1 MSLFTDTTN
10 LAPLPSMPV
19 ERTGRFV
26 LHRAGV
32 RNVWQYDDVRLV
44 FSGGRMLLRGK
55 NGAGKSKAMEMLLPF
70 LLDGDTRALDC
81 VRKDRTSLYWL
92 MTDGREPGNH
102 IGYMWLEL
110 RAVDAEGNEEFRT
123 LGCGVKASPAT
134 RKHTAWFFVT
144 DKRVDDG
151 IDVDDEA
158 GMLNQDVFRAQLGS
172 DEYFTTSASYARRV
186 AKELFGIDD
195 DARYRNL
202 CHLLYELRRP
212 SVGENIEAGQHTK
225 VLTEALPPLDDDLIV
240 DVARNFDD
248 LTKIREDLARAEK
261 TERAL
266 AEFLDSYRDYA
277 RGVLRHRA
285 QAVVGAADGAAGAR
299 RQLKNAEDH
308 AEQARSAADDAQDR
322 VDDLD
327 AQGRNA
333 QGDLKV
339 LMASPAYQ
347 HLQSIND
354 RKQRVAAHHSAAK
367 AAEGAVDLAREH
379 EQQSAGAVT
388 STAAN
393 VDHEATQTRASRR
406 DLEPLA
412 AAARLD
418 AGLLADPVLVTD
430 ASASAE
436 QNVQVRRLDG
446 AAETVSRTTPRRVDA
461 GAVAVEVER
470 HAAALA
476 ALVRNCDARSANLGV
491 LIEEAKQAD
500 LVDRAASTAEQAAAT
515 AERQLEKAT
524 HAEANAAAA
533 ATAEDRDW
541 RGQLRVWADAA
552 RAEHLDVDW
561 SPVSA
566 YAQAT
571 ADPDGDADADIG
583 DLLTAEDL
591 DTLAAI
597 VDDLL
602 VPSRSRAEAA
612 VTEAAIGKRDADEV
626 LADLQGQLA
635 EIEARTEKLP
645 DTSRYRTVRRDSASG
660 APFYA
665 AIEFV
670 PHVDPTTAA
679 GVEAALQA
687 SGLLDGWVTAGGVVR
702 DATTEDVL
710 LTPAPLGPGAA
721 TLTSVLAP
729 ALPPGSSV
737 DPTAIGALL
746 ASIAFGP
753 HPEASSWVDGQGR
766 WGLGVAGGA
775 WHKDRVEFV
784 GVGARQA
791 ARERELADV
800 RARIVDAE
808 AHVAAAEEA
817 VRAAD
822 EQRRAL
828 AQLRRDLPAARRLI
842 DAVNKLHTL
851 RDVTAEHRRE
861 FGELRTDAERAR
873 DSATRAQREL
883 AENAIRL
890 DLPHE
895 LSALT
900 ALRTALSGFTQ
911 RLRTARSEGAR
922 ITRALVAHTEA
933 VELWERTVDERRKLE
948 TEATRARDLY
958 DDEAGQLATIE
969 DAVGEDAQ
977 VVQAKIDA
985 AQAALEE
992 SDGLLPGARKA
1003 LTSAGEARAL
1013 ADDAVKRLHTTVAA
1027 TDTAA
1032 HTAAASLGR
1041 ILATPGLALAAFGPE
1056 EPALATP
1063 EAQSNIDAA
1072 ARVRHLR
1079 AFAVRIGEVAA
1090 GGRDVSDGTMLKRY
1104 ETLTSD
1110 SGMAAGYEATQDETD
1125 DAVKVFEIHDD
1136 TGRHPVAA
1144 VARRLTKEV
1153 ADAQGRLT
1161 ARQEEVFQ
1169 RFLLGELGDHLRR
1182 QLLDADTLCA
1192 AMNRSLANVRTSHGL
1207 GVKLDWH
1214 LKEDAPSEAVD
1225 AIPMLREAPGIRGPE
1240 KNRRLGELLGSLIDA
1255 ARDADPTAS
1264 YEVHLHSALD
1274 YRNWHTFTIKVIDA
1288 ANPGRERKLSNRLA
1302 VSQGEQRV
1310 LAYLALFS
1318 GAAAY
1323 FDSLKRRAPH
1333 APRLILLDD
1342 AFAKVDEPTHG
1353 RLLALL
1359 VELDLDFVITSERVS
1374 GCVPGISL
1382 EVYECLRDAR
1392 VRGVAIVH
1400 THWDGQRAQLQ
1411 VL

>member
-1 MSLFTDTTN
+1 MSLFTDS
-10 LAPLPSMPV
+10 ADPVQLPSMPV
-19 ERTGRFV
+19 ERIGRFV
-26 LHRAGV
+26 LHRAGI

-70 LLDGDTRALDC
+70 LLDGDTRSLDC

-110 RAVDAEGNEEFRT
+110 RAVNAEGSEEFRT
-123 LGCGVKASPAT
+123 LGCGVKASSAT
-134 RKHTAWFFVT
+134 RKHIAWFFVS

-158 GMLNQDVFRAQLGS
+158 GMLNQDVFRAQLDS

-225 VLTEALPPLDDDLIV
+225 VLTEALPPLDDDLIG

-266 AEFLDSYRDYA
+266 VEFLDSYRDYA
-277 RGVLRHRA
+277 RGVIRHRA
-285 QAVVGAADGAAGAR
+285 QAVVDAADGAAGAR

-308 AEQARSAADDAQDR
+308 AEQARSAADAARDR

-333 QGDLKV
+333 QGDLQV

-367 AAEGAVDLAREH
+367 AAEGAAYLAREH

-393 VDHEATQTRASRR
+393 VDHEATQTRVSRR
-406 DLEPLA
+406 ELEPLA
-412 AAARLD
+412 AAACLD
-418 AGLLADPVLVTD
+418 AGLLADPVVIAG
-430 ASASAE
+430 ASVSVE
-436 QNVQVRRLDG
+436 PKVQVRGLDG
-446 AAETVSRTTPRRVDA
+446 ATDAVSRTTPRRVDA
-461 GAVAVEVER
+461 GAVAAEVER
-470 HAAALA
+470 HTAALA
-476 ALVRNCDARSANLGV
+476 ALGRNCDARSANLV
-491 LIEEAKQAD
+491 ALIEEAERVD
-500 LVDRAASTAEQAAAT
+500 LVDRAANAAEEAAAT
-515 AERQLEKAT
+515 AERQLEKAA

-533 ATAEDRDW
+533 VAAEDSDW
-541 RGQLRVWADAA
+541 RGQLRVWVDAA
-552 RAEHLDVDW
+552 RAEQLDVDW

-566 YAQAT
+566 YVHAN
-571 ADPDGDADADIG
+571 GDAGAGNG
-583 DLLTAEDL
+583 DLLTAEDV

-602 VPSRSRAEAA
+602 DPSRARAEAA

-626 LADLQGQLA
+626 IADLQDQLA
-635 EIEARTEKLP
+635 EIKARTEKLP
-645 DTSRYRTVRRDSASG
+645 DPSRYRTVRRDTACG
-660 APFYA
+660 TPFYA

-670 PHVDPTTAA
+670 PDVDPSTAA

-702 DATTEDVL
+702 DAATEDVL
-710 LTPAPLGPGAA
+710 LAPAPLGPGAA

-737 DPTAIGALL
+737 VPTVIGALL

-753 HPEASSWVDGQGR
+753 DPDPEASSWVDGQGR

-784 GVGARQA
+784 GVGARRA

-808 AHVAAAEEA
+808 DHVATAEEA
-817 VRAAD
+817 VRVAD

-828 AQLRRDLPAARRLI
+828 AHLRRDLPAARRLI
-842 DAVNKLHTL
+842 SAVDKLHT
-851 RDVTAEHRRE
+851 RRAVTAEHRRE
-861 FGELRTDAERAR
+861 LDELRTGAERAR
-873 DSATRAQREL
+873 DSATRARREL
-883 AENAIRL
+883 AEKATRL

-900 ALRTALSGFTQ
+900 ALRTALSSFTQ
-911 RLRTARSEGAR
+911 RLRTARGEGAR
-922 ITRALVAHTEA
+922 ITRALVIHTEA
-933 VELWERTVDERRKLE
+933 VKFWERTVDERRKLE
-948 TEATRARDLY
+948 AEATRARDLY

-969 DAVGEDAQ
+969 NAVGEDAQ
-977 VVQAKIDA
+977 GVQAKIDA
-985 AQAALEE
+985 AQAILDE
-992 SDGLLPGARKA
+992 SDGLLPKARKA
-1003 LTSAGEARAL
+1003 LTSAGEVRAL
-1013 ADDAVKRLHTTVAA
+1013 ADDAVQRLHATVAA
-1027 TDTAA
+1027 TDTAT
-1032 HTAAASLGR
+1032 HTAAASLSR
-1041 ILATPGLALAAFGPE
+1041 VLATPGLTLAAFGPE
-1056 EPALATP
+1056 EPASVTAETDSSTGA
-1063 EAQSNIDAA
+1063 E

-1079 AFAVRIGEVAA
+1079 AFAVRIGNAAA

-1110 SGMAAGYEATQDETD
+1110 SGMAAGYEAAQDETD
-1125 DAVKVFEIHDD
+1125 EGIKVFEIHDD
-1136 TGRHPVAA
+1136 TGRQPVAV

-1153 ADAQGRLT
+1153 AAAQGRLT

-1192 AMNRSLANVRTSHGL
+1192 AMNRSLVNVRTSHGL

-1214 LKEDAPSEAVD
+1214 LKEDAPREAAD

-1240 KNRRLGELLGSLIDA
+1240 KSRLLGELLGSLIDA

-1323 FDSLKRRAPH
+1323 FDSLKRRAPR

-1400 THWDGQRAQLQ
+1400 THWDGQRARLQ